1 MTRREVVVVV
11 CPWWARGVDTSVGR
25 EEDKPVEGAGEGGG
39 GQTGAAVDSHVGLP
53 KKPRNRSVVFTP
65 RIYLTTV

>member
-1 MTRREVVVVV
+1 MTRKEVVVVV

-25 EEDKPVEGAGEGGG
+25 EENKPVDATGEGGG
-39 GQTGAAVDSHVGLP
+39 GQNGAGADTHLELP
-53 KKPRNRSVVFTP
+53 KQPRNRRVVFTP